1 MGMSMCAVMTIFGR
15 CFAHA
20 LLTSTF
26 DRPRVPAPVSVSD
39 SAHSTPNHPPSAPI
53 EAEGGAGAGP
63 GAMAP
68 AKMACGDYAIAADDF
83 VGGVDLAAAR
93 IDLVSEMN
101 GTLDA
106 PYDATSR

>member
-1 MGMSMCAVMTIFGR
+1 MGMSMYAVMTTFGR

-20 LLTSTF
+20 VLTSTF
-26 DRPRVPAPVSVSD
+26 DGPRVPAAVSVSD
-39 SAHSTPNHPPSAPI
+39 SAHSAPNHPPSAPI
-53 EAEGGAGAGP
+53 EAEGATGAGP
-63 GAMAP
+63 GATAP

-83 VGGVDLAAAR
+83 VGRVDLAAAR

-106 PYDATSR
+106 PGDGASR